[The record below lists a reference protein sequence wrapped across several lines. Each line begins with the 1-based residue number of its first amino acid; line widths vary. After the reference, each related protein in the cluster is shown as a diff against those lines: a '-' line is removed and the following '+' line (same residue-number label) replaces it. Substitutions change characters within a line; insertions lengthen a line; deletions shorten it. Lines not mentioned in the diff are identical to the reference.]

1 MARDE
6 DDDRAAV
13 ARLLGAGA
21 SALRC
26 SRIDLHSCDAGPAT
40 VLVSAGAGAPSE
52 LGRRVLDAG
61 IAIGPEDREHA
72 TEMAVPVRLGS
83 ALLAALSV
91 RWLHHRR
98 PGGDARE
105 WLDLLAAAM
114 APRVEAMLAAARV
127 ESRASVL
134 VPELVGGSAALAELR
149 RAIARA
155 AGAPFA
161 VLIQGESGVG
171 KELVARAIHQ
181 LSPRRERRLCDVNCA
196 AIPDD
201 LLESELFGHAR
212 GAFTG
217 AIADR
222 PGLFEDA
229 SGGTLFLDEVADL
242 SARAQATLLRVLQ
255 QQEVRRVGET
265 FSRPVDVRIIAA
277 ANRDLREEAAAGRF
291 RQDLLYRLDV
301 IHLAIAPLRER
312 PDDIAPLARH
322 FWRAAA
328 ARVGSRA
335 QLSHAAL
342 GALSRYHWPGN
353 IRELQNVISALA
365 VAAPSRGSVRG
376 HLLPAAIAGASPAR
390 AARLTDARLDFE
402 RRFVEA
408 ALARAGGSRT
418 RAARELGMSRQGLLK
433 LLARVGVA

>member
-1 MARDE
+1 
-6 DDDRAAV
+6 
-13 ARLLGAGA
+13 
-21 SALRC
+21 
-26 SRIDLHSCDAGPAT
+26 
-40 VLVSAGAGAPSE
+40 
-52 LGRRVLDAG
+52 
-61 IAIGPEDREHA
+61 
-72 TEMAVPVRLGS
+72 
-83 ALLAALSV
+83 
-91 RWLHHRR
+91 
-98 PGGDARE
+98 
-105 WLDLLAAAM
+105 
-114 APRVEAMLAAARV
+114 
-127 ESRASVL
+127 
-134 VPELVGGSAALAELR
+134 
-149 RAIARA
+149 
-155 AGAPFA
+155 